1 MTQEEKARAYDEAI
15 KKAAALYKASEPMSG
30 CNVIIETLFPE
41 LAENKDERIM
51 KALKQYFVNSFKNN
65 GVAAICG
72 VHVKDVLVWLEKQG
86 QVKESE
92 ISQPIKETS
101 KENNNSLTNKAWS
114 EIQNGIILDGV
125 VYELTTGF
133 PDNKLSLCGN
143 CELNEKCIDFDG
155 SLCYFFADNYRKVF
169 RKVKME
175 RKL

>member
-1 MTQEEKARAYDEAI
+1 MDYKEKYNKLVEAVKVLQEANPSDDGI
-15 KKAAALYKASEPMSG
+15 QNWVID
-30 CNVIIETLFPE
+30 NVPE
-41 LAENKDERIM
+41 LRESEDERIR
-51 KALKQYFVNSFKNN
+51 KAISIYLDWLDGRKDCAPRGEYSIRDM
-65 GVAAICG
+65 VA
-72 VHVKDVLVWLEKQG
+72 WLEKQG

>member
-1 MTQEEKARAYDEAI
+1 MTPEQFIKDCTQSCSNELIAVEDTHGKKVIFYHEWLTPEQALRA
-15 KKAAALYKASEPMSG
+15 
-30 CNVIIETLFPE
+30 VE
-41 LAENKDERIM
+41 LAR
-51 KALKQYFVNSFKNN
+51 
-65 GVAAICG
+65 
-72 VHVKDVLVWLEKQG
+72 HEKQG

-92 ISQPIKETS
+92 IPQPIKETS
-101 KENNNSLTNKAWS
+101 KENDNSLINKAWS

-143 CELNEKCIDFDG
+143 CELNEKCIEFDG
-155 SLCYFFADNYRKVF
+155 SLCYFFADRFRKVF

>member
-1 MTQEEKARAYDEAI
+1 MDYKEKYNKLVEAVKVLQETNPSDEGI
-15 KKAAALYKASEPMSG
+15 QNWVND
-30 CNVIIETLFPE
+30 NVPE
-41 LAENKDERIM
+41 LAESEDERMIKDIM
-51 KALKQYFVNSFKNN
+51 TCVEACYTDEYVQPIR
-65 GVAAICG
+65 A
-72 VHVKDVLVWLEKQG
+72 WLEKQG

>member
-1 MTQEEKARAYDEAI
+1 MTAEQFIKDCTQSCSNELIVVEDIHGKIVKSYHEWLTPEQALRA
-15 KKAAALYKASEPMSG
+15 
-30 CNVIIETLFPE
+30 VE
-41 LAENKDERIM
+41 LAR
-51 KALKQYFVNSFKNN
+51 
-65 GVAAICG
+65 
-72 VHVKDVLVWLEKQG
+72 HEKQG

-92 ISQPIKETS
+92 IPQPIKETS
-101 KENNNSLTNKAWS
+101 KENDNSLTNKAWS

-155 SLCYFFADNYRKVF
+155 SLCYLFADHFRKVF